1 MLKSEVQ
8 NMTIT
13 NIIDLMYS
21 DTMYSLENQLVGVNE
36 IRIAGRDYNCLLYTS
51 PSPRD
56 RG

>member
-36 IRIAGRDYNCLLYTS
+36 IRIAGRDYKRQS
-51 PSPRD
+51 EF
-56 RG
+56 